1 VLYDPR
7 IGDGKYTDLD
17 PGSEV
22 DIPDHYFRELIINF
36 LALDPGSGM
45 EKIPDPDPEH
55 WGKFC
60 ENCSSRKNEKY
71 VNRTVLAW
79 EG

>member
-1 VLYDPR
+1 
-7 IGDGKYTDLD
+7 
-17 PGSEV
+17 
-22 DIPDHYFRELIINF
+22 
-36 LALDPGSGM
+36 M